1 MYYKLKVSKLMHN
14 KFLVPYLIAGD
25 VNIIALGKGNASKRN
40 TGFITATVNGGI
52 LNPKIYSARPGDQC
66 QAQQAVC
73 SINQSVFSTLVW
85 LPPPCGIVGLPF
97 WTWVILHSS
106 PLHLGSYTVPMES
119 ELVDIKSPW
128 QQMEDVIHRI
138 TLSKGVIEECEGER
152 LAIKLEVQ
160 TF

>member
-1 MYYKLKVSKLMHN
+1 MNKKTAPITLPLVHYYYYGTCTLVLNNCNIIHMYYKLKVSKLMHN
-14 KFLVPYLIAGD
+14 KFLVPYLIAGN
-25 VNIIALGKGNASKRN
+25 VNIIALGKGNAGKRN

-97 WTWVILHSS
+97 
-106 PLHLGSYTVPMES
+106 
-119 ELVDIKSPW
+119 
-128 QQMEDVIHRI
+128 
-138 TLSKGVIEECEGER
+138 
-152 LAIKLEVQ
+152 
-160 TF
+160 